1 MTISEIINKVKWC
14 IDHETHED
22 AKLADNGEDSYM
34 DNIIRAKI
42 NDARRWLAVATSKSV
57 TLSFSPS
64 SLSSSSVTTLTI
76 TPYDG
81 FPDIATIITIPLSL
95 STVTLTRVR
104 LSSWHKAAIPI
115 LDTSD
120 DAMLMFD
127 DTAKGTLNRPLATVM
142 QGSPTRI
149 LVQPYTSTDAAEIV
163 YIGISSDIDT
173 SSDDS
178 TVDIST
184 IHESAFIYYIAYLLL
199 TAYQDPRA
207 QAMFA
212 IAVQLTGSKQS
223 V

>member
-42 NDARRWLAVATSKSV
+42 NDARRWLAVATSQSV
-57 TLSFSPS
+57 TLSSSPS
-64 SLSSSSVTTLTI
+64 SSSSSSVTTLTI

-81 FPDIATIITIPLSL
+81 FSGIAIITIPKSL
-95 STVTLTRVR
+95 STVPISRVR
-104 LSSWHKAAIPI
+104 LSSWHKSATPIP
-115 LDTSD
+115 DTSD
-120 DAMLMFD
+120 DALLMFD
-127 DTAKGTLNRPLATVM
+127 ETAKGTADRPLATVM

-149 LVQPYTSTDAAEIV
+149 LVQPYTSTDTAEIV
-163 YIGISSDIDT
+163 YIGIASDIDT
-173 SSDDS
+173 SSDDF
-178 TVDIST
+178 TVDIPT

>member
-22 AKLADNGEDSYM
+22 AKLADNGEDTYM

-42 NDARRWLAVATSKSV
+42 NDARRWLAIATSQST
-57 TLSFSPS
+57 TLTSSPS
-64 SLSSSSVTTLTI
+64 SSSSSGVTTLTV
-76 TPYDG
+76 TPYKS
-81 FPDIATIITIPLSL
+81 FPDIAIITIPSSL
-95 STVTLTRVR
+95 STVTLSRVR
-104 LSSWHKAAIPI
+104 LSSWHKSAIPI

-127 DTAKGTLNRPLATVM
+127 DTAKGTVNRPLATVM

-149 LVQPYTSTDAAEIV
+149 LVQPYTSTDTAEIV
-163 YIGISSDIDT
+163 YIGIASDIDT
-173 SSDDS
+173 SSDDT
-178 TVDIST
+178 TVDIPT

>member
-42 NDARRWLAVATSKSV
+42 NDARRWLAVATSQSV
-57 TLSFSPS
+57 TLTTAPSSSPSSGVTPPTITPYESFADIATITIPS
-64 SLSSSSVTTLTI
+64 SLS
-76 TPYDG
+76 
-81 FPDIATIITIPLSL
+81 
-95 STVTLTRVR
+95 TVPISRVR
-104 LSSWHKAAIPI
+104 LSSWHKSATPIP
-115 LDTSD
+115 DTSD
-120 DAMLMFD
+120 DALLMFD
-127 DTAKGTLNRPLATVM
+127 ETAKGTADRPLATVM

-149 LVQPYTSTDAAEIV
+149 LVQPYTSTDTAEIV

-178 TVDIST
+178 TVEVPT

>member
-42 NDARRWLAVATSKSV
+42 NDARRWLAVATSQSV
-57 TLSFSPS
+57 TLSS
-64 SLSSSSVTTLTI
+64 SSSSSSSSVTTLTI

-81 FPDIATIITIPLSL
+81 FSGIAIITIPESL
-95 STVTLTRVR
+95 STVPISRVR
-104 LSSWHKAAIPI
+104 LSSWHKSATPIP
-115 LDTSD
+115 DTSN
-120 DAMLMFD
+120 DALLMFD
-127 DTAKGTLNRPLATVM
+127 ETAKGTADRPLATVM

-149 LVQPYTSTDAAEIV
+149 LVQPYASTDTAEIV

-178 TVDIST
+178 IVEVPT

>member
-42 NDARRWLAVATSKSV
+42 NDARRWLAVATSQSV
-57 TLSFSPS
+57 TLSSSPS
-64 SLSSSSVTTLTI
+64 SSSSSSVTTLTI

-81 FPDIATIITIPLSL
+81 FSGIAIITIPKSL
-95 STVTLTRVR
+95 STVPISRVR
-104 LSSWHKAAIPI
+104 LSSWHKSATPIP
-115 LDTSD
+115 DTSD
-120 DAMLMFD
+120 DALLMFD
-127 DTAKGTLNRPLATVM
+127 ETAKGTADRPLATVM

-149 LVQPYTSTDAAEIV
+149 LVQPYTSTDTAEIV

-173 SSDDS
+173 SFDDS
-178 TVDIST
+178 IVEVPT

-199 TAYQDPRA
+199 TAYQDSRA

>member
-42 NDARRWLAVATSKSV
+42 NDARRWLAVATSQSV
-57 TLSFSPS
+57 TLSSSPS
-64 SLSSSSVTTLTI
+64 SSSSSVTTLTI
-76 TPYDG
+76 TPYNG
-81 FPDIATIITIPLSL
+81 FSGIAIITIPKSL
-95 STVTLTRVR
+95 STVPISRVR
-104 LSSWHKAAIPI
+104 LSSWHKSATPIP
-115 LDTSD
+115 DTSD
-120 DAMLMFD
+120 DALLMFD
-127 DTAKGTLNRPLATVM
+127 ETAKGTADRPLATVM

-149 LVQPYTSTDAAEIV
+149 LVQPYTSTDTAEIV

-178 TVDIST
+178 TVEVPT

>member
-42 NDARRWLAVATSKSV
+42 NDARRWLAVATSQSV
-57 TLSFSPS
+57 TLTTSPS
-64 SLSSSSVTTLTI
+64 SSSSSSVTTLTI

-81 FPDIATIITIPLSL
+81 FSGIATITIPKSL
-95 STVTLTRVR
+95 STVTISRVR
-104 LSSWHKAAIPI
+104 LSSWHKSATPIP
-115 LDTSD
+115 DTSD
-120 DAMLMFD
+120 DALLMFD
-127 DTAKGTLNRPLATVM
+127 ETAKGTADRPLATVM

-149 LVQPYTSTDAAEIV
+149 LVQPYTSTDTAEIV

-178 TVDIST
+178 TVEVPT
-184 IHESAFIYYIAYLLL
+184 IQESAFIYYIAYLLL

>member
-42 NDARRWLAVATSKSV
+42 NDARRWLAVATSLSV
-57 TLSFSPS
+57 TLSSSPS
-64 SLSSSSVTTLTI
+64 SSSSSSVTTLTI

-81 FPDIATIITIPLSL
+81 FSGIAIITIPKSL
-95 STVTLTRVR
+95 STVPIYRVR
-104 LSSWHKAAIPI
+104 LSSWHKSATPIP
-115 LDTSD
+115 DTSD
-120 DAMLMFD
+120 DALLMFD
-127 DTAKGTLNRPLATVM
+127 ETAKGTADRPLATVM

-149 LVQPYTSTDAAEIV
+149 LVQPYTSTDTAEIV

-178 TVDIST
+178 TVEVPT

>member
-42 NDARRWLAVATSKSV
+42 NDARRWLAVATSQSV
-57 TLSFSPS
+57 TLTSSPS
-64 SLSSSSVTTLTI
+64 SSSSSSVTTLTI

-81 FPDIATIITIPLSL
+81 FSGIATITIPKSL
-95 STVTLTRVR
+95 STVPISRVR
-104 LSSWHKAAIPI
+104 LSSWHKSATPIP
-115 LDTSD
+115 DTSD
-120 DAMLMFD
+120 DALLMFD
-127 DTAKGTLNRPLATVM
+127 ETAKGTADRPLATVM

-149 LVQPYTSTDAAEIV
+149 LVQPYTSTDSAEIV

-173 SSDDS
+173 SSNDS
-178 TVDIST
+178 TVEVPT

>member
-42 NDARRWLAVATSKSV
+42 NDARRWLAVATSQSV
-57 TLSFSPS
+57 TLSSSPS
-64 SLSSSSVTTLTI
+64 SSSSVTTLTI
-76 TPYDG
+76 TPYSG
-81 FPDIATIITIPLSL
+81 FPDIATITIPLSL

-104 LSSWHKAAIPI
+104 LSSWHKSATPIP
-115 LDTSD
+115 DTSN
-120 DAMLMFD
+120 DALLMFD
-127 DTAKGTLNRPLATVM
+127 ETAKGTADRPLATVM

-149 LVQPYTSTDAAEIV
+149 LVQPYASTDTAEIV

-178 TVDIST
+178 IVEVPT

>member
-22 AKLADNGEDSYM
+22 AKLADNGEDTYM

-42 NDARRWLAVATSKSV
+42 NDARRWLAIATSQSV
-57 TLSFSPS
+57 TLSSSPS
-64 SLSSSSVTTLTI
+64 SSSSTSVTTLTI
-76 TPYDG
+76 TPYGG
-81 FPDIATIITIPLSL
+81 FPDIATITIPSSL

-149 LVQPYTSTDAAEIV
+149 LVQPYTSTDTAEIV
-163 YIGISSDIDT
+163 YIGISSDDT
-173 SSDDS
+173 
-178 TVDIST
+178 TVDIPT

>member
-1 MTISEIINKVKWC
+1 MIISEIINKVKWC

-42 NDARRWLAVATSKSV
+42 NDARRWLAVATSQSV
-57 TLSFSPS
+57 TLSSSPNS
-64 SLSSSSVTTLTI
+64 SSSSVTTLTI

-81 FPDIATIITIPLSL
+81 FSGIATITIPLSL

-127 DTAKGTLNRPLATVM
+127 ETAKGTADRPLATVM

-149 LVQPYTSTDAAEIV
+149 LVQPYTSTDTAEIV
-163 YIGISSDIDT
+163 YIGIASDIDT
-173 SSDDS
+173 SSDDT
-178 TVDIST
+178 TVDIPT

>member
-42 NDARRWLAVATSKSV
+42 NDARRWLAVATSQSV
-57 TLSFSPS
+57 TLTTSPSSSSPSGVTTPTITPYESFTDIATITIPS
-64 SLSSSSVTTLTI
+64 SLS
-76 TPYDG
+76 
-81 FPDIATIITIPLSL
+81 
-95 STVTLTRVR
+95 TVPISRVR
-104 LSSWHKAAIPI
+104 LSSWHKSAAPIP
-115 LDTSD
+115 DTSD
-120 DAMLMFD
+120 DALLMFNE
-127 DTAKGTLNRPLATVM
+127 TAKGTADRPLATVM

-149 LVQPYTSTDAAEIV
+149 LVQPYTSTDTAEIV
-163 YIGISSDIDT
+163 YIGIASDIDT
-173 SSDDS
+173 SSADT
-178 TVDIST
+178 TVDIPT

>member
-42 NDARRWLAVATSKSV
+42 NDARRWLAVATSQSV
-57 TLSFSPS
+57 TLSSSPS
-64 SLSSSSVTTLTI
+64 SSSSVTTLTI

-81 FPDIATIITIPLSL
+81 FPGIAIITIPESL
-95 STVTLTRVR
+95 STVPISRVR
-104 LSSWHKAAIPI
+104 LSSWHKSATPIP
-115 LDTSD
+115 DTSD
-120 DAMLMFD
+120 DALLMFD
-127 DTAKGTLNRPLATVM
+127 ETAKGTADRPLATVM

-149 LVQPYTSTDAAEIV
+149 LVQPYTATDTAEIV

-178 TVDIST
+178 TVEVPT

>member
-42 NDARRWLAVATSKSV
+42 NDARRWLAVATSQSV
-57 TLSFSPS
+57 TLSSSPS
-64 SLSSSSVTTLTI
+64 SSSSSSVTTLTI

-81 FPDIATIITIPLSL
+81 FSGIAIITIPKSL
-95 STVTLTRVR
+95 STVPISRVR
-104 LSSWHKAAIPI
+104 LSSWHKSATPIP
-115 LDTSD
+115 DTSD
-120 DAMLMFD
+120 DALLMFD
-127 DTAKGTLNRPLATVM
+127 ETAKGTVKRPLATVM

-149 LVQPYTSTDAAEIV
+149 LVQPYTSTDTAEIV

-178 TVDIST
+178 TVEVPT

>member
-42 NDARRWLAVATSKSV
+42 NDARRWLAVATSQSV
-57 TLSFSPS
+57 TLSSSPS
-64 SLSSSSVTTLTI
+64 SSSSVTTLTI

-81 FPDIATIITIPLSL
+81 FSGIAIITIPESL
-95 STVTLTRVR
+95 STVPISRVR
-104 LSSWHKAAIPI
+104 LSSWHKSATPIP
-115 LDTSD
+115 DTSD
-120 DAMLMFD
+120 DALLMFD
-127 DTAKGTLNRPLATVM
+127 ETAKGTVKRPLATVM

-149 LVQPYTSTDAAEIV
+149 LVQPYTSTDTAEIV

-178 TVDIST
+178 TVEVPT

>member
-42 NDARRWLAVATSKSV
+42 NDARRWLAVATSQSV
-57 TLSFSPS
+57 TLSSSPS
-64 SLSSSSVTTLTI
+64 SSSSSSVTTLTI

-81 FPDIATIITIPLSL
+81 FPGIAIITIPESL
-95 STVTLTRVR
+95 STVPISRVR
-104 LSSWHKAAIPI
+104 LSSWHKSATPI

-120 DAMLMFD
+120 DALLMFD
-127 DTAKGTLNRPLATVM
+127 ETAKGTADRPLATVM

-149 LVQPYTSTDAAEIV
+149 LVQPYTSTDIAEIV

-178 TVDIST
+178 TVEVPT

>member
-42 NDARRWLAVATSKSV
+42 NDARRWLAVATSQSV
-57 TLSFSPS
+57 TLSSSPS
-64 SLSSSSVTTLTI
+64 SSSFSSVTTLTI

-81 FPDIATIITIPLSL
+81 FSGIAIITIPKSL
-95 STVTLTRVR
+95 STVPISRVR
-104 LSSWHKAAIPI
+104 LSSWHKSATPIP
-115 LDTSD
+115 DTSN

-127 DTAKGTLNRPLATVM
+127 ETAKGTADRPLATVM

-149 LVQPYTSTDAAEIV
+149 LVQPYTSTDTAEIV

-178 TVDIST
+178 TVEVPT

>member
-42 NDARRWLAVATSKSV
+42 NDARRWLAVATSQSV
-57 TLSFSPS
+57 TLSSSPS
-64 SLSSSSVTTLTI
+64 SSSSSVTTLTI
-76 TPYDG
+76 TPYSG
-81 FPDIATIITIPLSL
+81 FPDIATITIPLSL

-104 LSSWHKAAIPI
+104 LSSWHKSATPIP
-115 LDTSD
+115 DTSN
-120 DAMLMFD
+120 DALLMFD
-127 DTAKGTLNRPLATVM
+127 ETAKGTADRPLATVM

-149 LVQPYTSTDAAEIV
+149 LVQPYASTDTAEIV

-178 TVDIST
+178 IVEVPT

>member
-42 NDARRWLAVATSKSV
+42 NDARRWLAVATSQSV
-57 TLSFSPS
+57 TLSSSPS
-64 SLSSSSVTTLTI
+64 SSSSSVTTLTI

-81 FPDIATIITIPLSL
+81 FSGIAIITIPESL

-104 LSSWHKAAIPI
+104 LSSWHKSATPIP
-115 LDTSD
+115 DTSN
-120 DAMLMFD
+120 DALLMFD
-127 DTAKGTLNRPLATVM
+127 ETAKGTADRPLATVM
-142 QGSPTRI
+142 QGSSTRI
-149 LVQPYTSTDAAEIV
+149 LVQPYASTDTAEIV
-163 YIGISSDIDT
+163 YIGIASDIDT

-178 TVDIST
+178 IVEVPT

>member
-42 NDARRWLAVATSKSV
+42 NDARRWLAVATSQSV
-57 TLSFSPS
+57 TLSSSPS
-64 SLSSSSVTTLTI
+64 SSSSVTTLTI

-81 FPDIATIITIPLSL
+81 FSGIAIITIPKSL
-95 STVTLTRVR
+95 STVPISRVR
-104 LSSWHKAAIPI
+104 LSSWHKSATPIP
-115 LDTSD
+115 DTSD
-120 DAMLMFD
+120 DALLMFD
-127 DTAKGTLNRPLATVM
+127 ETAKGTADRPLATVM

-149 LVQPYTSTDAAEIV
+149 LVQPYTSTDTAEIV

-173 SSDDS
+173 SSDDF
-178 TVDIST
+178 TVEVPT

>member
-42 NDARRWLAVATSKSV
+42 NDARRWLAVATSQSV
-57 TLSFSPS
+57 TLSSSPS
-64 SLSSSSVTTLTI
+64 SSSSSSVTTLTI

-81 FPDIATIITIPLSL
+81 FSGIAIITIPKSL
-95 STVTLTRVR
+95 STVPISRVR
-104 LSSWHKAAIPI
+104 LSSWHKSATPIP
-115 LDTSD
+115 DTSD
-120 DAMLMFD
+120 DALLMFD
-127 DTAKGTLNRPLATVM
+127 ETAKGTADRPLATVM

-149 LVQPYTSTDAAEIV
+149 LVQPYTSTDTAEIV

-173 SSDDS
+173 SSDDA
-178 TVDIST
+178 TVEVPT

-199 TAYQDPRA
+199 TAYQDSRA

>member
-42 NDARRWLAVATSKSV
+42 NDARRWLAVATSQSV
-57 TLSFSPS
+57 TLSSSPS
-64 SLSSSSVTTLTI
+64 SSSSVTTLTI

-81 FPDIATIITIPLSL
+81 FSGIAIITIPESL
-95 STVTLTRVR
+95 STVPISRVR
-104 LSSWHKAAIPI
+104 LSSWHKSATPIP
-115 LDTSD
+115 DTSD
-120 DAMLMFD
+120 DALLMFD
-127 DTAKGTLNRPLATVM
+127 ETAKGTADRPLATVM

-149 LVQPYTSTDAAEIV
+149 LVQPYTSTDTAEIV

-178 TVDIST
+178 TVEVPT

>member
-42 NDARRWLAVATSKSV
+42 NDARRWLAVATSQSV
-57 TLSFSPS
+57 TLSSSPS
-64 SLSSSSVTTLTI
+64 SSSSSSVTTLTI
-76 TPYDG
+76 TPYES
-81 FPDIATIITIPLSL
+81 FTDIATITIPKSL
-95 STVTLTRVR
+95 STVPISRVR
-104 LSSWHKAAIPI
+104 LSSWHKSATPIP
-115 LDTSD
+115 DTSD
-120 DAMLMFD
+120 DALLMFD
-127 DTAKGTLNRPLATVM
+127 ETAKGTADRPLATVM

-149 LVQPYTSTDAAEIV
+149 LVQPYTSTDTAEIV
-163 YIGISSDIDT
+163 YIGIFSDIDT

-178 TVDIST
+178 TVEVPT

>member
-42 NDARRWLAVATSKSV
+42 NDARRWLAVATSQSV
-57 TLSFSPS
+57 TLSSPG
-64 SLSSSSVTTLTI
+64 SSSSTSVTTLTI

-81 FPDIATIITIPLSL
+81 FSDIATITIPLSL
-95 STVTLTRVR
+95 STVTLSRVR

-149 LVQPYTSTDAAEIV
+149 LVQPYTSTDTAEIV
-163 YIGISSDIDT
+163 YIGIASDIDT

-178 TVDIST
+178 TVDIPT

>member
-22 AKLADNGEDSYM
+22 AKLADNGEDTYM

-42 NDARRWLAVATSKSV
+42 NDARRWLAVATSQSV
-57 TLSFSPS
+57 TLSSSPS

-81 FPDIATIITIPLSL
+81 FPDIAIITIPSAL
-95 STVTLTRVR
+95 STVTLSRVR
-104 LSSWHKAAIPI
+104 LSSWHKSAIPI

-142 QGSPTRI
+142 QGSPTQI
-149 LVQPYTSTDAAEIV
+149 LVQPYTSTDTAVIV

-178 TVDIST
+178 TVDIPT

-212 IAVQLTGSKQS
+212 IAVQLSGSKQS

>member
-42 NDARRWLAVATSKSV
+42 NDARRWLAVATSQSV
-57 TLSFSPS
+57 TLSSPG
-64 SLSSSSVTTLTI
+64 SSSSTSVTTLTI

-81 FPDIATIITIPLSL
+81 FSDIATITIPLSL
-95 STVTLTRVR
+95 STVTLSRVR

-127 DTAKGTLNRPLATVM
+127 DTAKGTVNRPLATVM

-149 LVQPYTSTDAAEIV
+149 LVQPYTSTDTAEVV
-163 YIGISSDIDT
+163 YIGIASDIDT

-178 TVDIST
+178 TVDIPT

>member
-14 IDHETHED
+14 VDHETHED

-42 NDARRWLAVATSKSV
+42 NDARRWLAVATSQSI
-57 TLSFSPS
+57 TLSSSPS
-64 SLSSSSVTTLTI
+64 SSSSSSVTTLTI
-76 TPYDG
+76 TPYGG
-81 FPDIATIITIPLSL
+81 FSDIATITIPLSL

-104 LSSWHKAAIPI
+104 LSSWHKAAKPI

-127 DTAKGTLNRPLATVM
+127 DTAKGTADRPLATVM

-149 LVQPYTSTDAAEIV
+149 LVQPYTSIDTAEIA

-178 TVDIST
+178 IVEVPT

-207 QAMFA
+207 QAMLA

>member
-42 NDARRWLAVATSKSV
+42 NDARRWLAVATSQSI
-57 TLSFSPS
+57 TLSSSPS
-64 SLSSSSVTTLTI
+64 SSSSSSVTTLTI

-81 FPDIATIITIPLSL
+81 FTDIATITIPLSL
-95 STVTLTRVR
+95 STVTLSRVR
-104 LSSWHKAAIPI
+104 LSSWHKSAIPI

-149 LVQPYTSTDAAEIV
+149 LVQPYTSTDTAEIV
-163 YIGISSDIDT
+163 YIGIASDIDT
-173 SSDDS
+173 SSDDT
-178 TVDIST
+178 TVDIPT

>member
-42 NDARRWLAVATSKSV
+42 NDARRWLAVATSQSV
-57 TLSFSPS
+57 TLSSSPS
-64 SLSSSSVTTLTI
+64 SSSSVTTLTI

-81 FPDIATIITIPLSL
+81 FSGIAIITIPESL
-95 STVTLTRVR
+95 STVPISRVR
-104 LSSWHKAAIPI
+104 LSSWHKSATPIP
-115 LDTSD
+115 DTSD
-120 DAMLMFD
+120 DALLMFD
-127 DTAKGTLNRPLATVM
+127 ETAKGTVKRPLATVM
-142 QGSPTRI
+142 QGSPMRI
-149 LVQPYTSTDAAEIV
+149 LVQPYTSTDTAEIV

-178 TVDIST
+178 TVEVPT

>member
-42 NDARRWLAVATSKSV
+42 NDARRWFAVATSQSV
-57 TLSFSPS
+57 TLSSSPS
-64 SLSSSSVTTLTI
+64 SSSSSVTTLTI
-76 TPYDG
+76 TPYRG
-81 FPDIATIITIPLSL
+81 FPGIATITIPLSL

-127 DTAKGTLNRPLATVM
+127 ETAKGTADRPLATVM

-149 LVQPYTSTDAAEIV
+149 LVQPYTSTDTAEIV
-163 YIGISSDIDT
+163 YIGIASDIDT
-173 SSDDS
+173 SSDDT
-178 TVDIST
+178 TVDIPI

>member
-42 NDARRWLAVATSKSV
+42 NDARRWLAVATSQST
-57 TLSFSPS
+57 TLSSSPS
-64 SLSSSSVTTLTI
+64 SSSSNSVTTLTI
-76 TPYDG
+76 TPYSG
-81 FPDIATIITIPLSL
+81 FPDIATITIPLSL

-115 LDTSD
+115 LDTFD

-127 DTAKGTLNRPLATVM
+127 DTAKGTVNRPLATVM

-149 LVQPYTSTDAAEIV
+149 LVQPYTSTDTAEIV
-163 YIGISSDIDT
+163 YIGIASDIDT
-173 SSDDS
+173 SSDDF
-178 TVDIST
+178 TVDIPT

>member
-42 NDARRWLAVATSKSV
+42 NDTRRWLAVATSQFV
-57 TLSFSPS
+57 TLSSSPS
-64 SLSSSSVTTLTI
+64 SSSSSSVTTLTI

-81 FPDIATIITIPLSL
+81 FSGIAIITIPKSL
-95 STVTLTRVR
+95 STVPISRVR
-104 LSSWHKAAIPI
+104 LSSWHKSATPIP
-115 LDTSD
+115 DTSD
-120 DAMLMFD
+120 DALLMFD
-127 DTAKGTLNRPLATVM
+127 ETAKGTADRPLATVM

-149 LVQPYTSTDAAEIV
+149 LVQPYTSTDTAEIV

-178 TVDIST
+178 IVEVPT

-199 TAYQDPRA
+199 TAYQDSRA

>member
-42 NDARRWLAVATSKSV
+42 NDARRWLAVATSQSV
-57 TLSFSPS
+57 TLSSSPS
-64 SLSSSSVTTLTI
+64 SSSSSSVTTLTI

-81 FPDIATIITIPLSL
+81 FPGIAIITIPKSL
-95 STVTLTRVR
+95 STVPISRVR
-104 LSSWHKAAIPI
+104 LSSWHKSATPIP
-115 LDTSD
+115 DTSD
-120 DAMLMFD
+120 DALLMFD
-127 DTAKGTLNRPLATVM
+127 ETAKGTADRPLATVM

-149 LVQPYTSTDAAEIV
+149 LVQPYTSTDTAEIV

-178 TVDIST
+178 IVEVPT

-199 TAYQDPRA
+199 TAYQDSRA

>member
-42 NDARRWLAVATSKSV
+42 NDARRWLAVATSQST
-57 TLSFSPS
+57 TLTSSPS
-64 SLSSSSVTTLTI
+64 SSSSSSVTTLTI

-81 FPDIATIITIPLSL
+81 FSGIATITIPKSL
-95 STVTLTRVR
+95 STVPISRVR
-104 LSSWHKAAIPI
+104 LSSWHKSATPIP
-115 LDTSD
+115 DTSD
-120 DAMLMFD
+120 DALLMFD
-127 DTAKGTLNRPLATVM
+127 ETAKGTADRPLATVM

-149 LVQPYTSTDAAEIV
+149 LVQPYTSTDTAEIV

-178 TVDIST
+178 TVEVPT

>member
-42 NDARRWLAVATSKSV
+42 NDARRWLAVATSQSV
-57 TLSFSPS
+57 TLSSSPS
-64 SLSSSSVTTLTI
+64 SSSSYSVTTLTI

-81 FPDIATIITIPLSL
+81 FSGIAIITIPKSL
-95 STVTLTRVR
+95 STVPISRVR
-104 LSSWHKAAIPI
+104 LSSWHKSAIPI
-115 LDTSD
+115 PDTSD
-120 DAMLMFD
+120 DALLMFD
-127 DTAKGTLNRPLATVM
+127 ETAKGTADRPLATVM

-149 LVQPYTSTDAAEIV
+149 LVQPYTSTDTVEIV

-178 TVDIST
+178 TVEVPT

-199 TAYQDPRA
+199 SAYQDPRA

>member
-42 NDARRWLAVATSKSV
+42 NDARRWLAVATSQSV
-57 TLSFSPS
+57 TLSSSPS
-64 SLSSSSVTTLTI
+64 SSLSSSVTTLTI

-81 FPDIATIITIPLSL
+81 FSGIAIITIPESL
-95 STVTLTRVR
+95 STVPISRVR
-104 LSSWHKAAIPI
+104 LSSWHKSATPIP
-115 LDTSD
+115 DTSD
-120 DAMLMFD
+120 DALLMFD
-127 DTAKGTLNRPLATVM
+127 ETAKGTADRPLATVM

-149 LVQPYTSTDAAEIV
+149 LVQPYNSTDTAEIV

-178 TVDIST
+178 TVEVPT

>member
-1 MTISEIINKVKWC
+1 
-14 IDHETHED
+14 
-22 AKLADNGEDSYM
+22 M

-42 NDARRWLAVATSKSV
+42 NDARRWLAVATSQSV
-57 TLSFSPS
+57 TLSSSPS
-64 SLSSSSVTTLTI
+64 SSSSSVTTLTI

-81 FPDIATIITIPLSL
+81 FSGIAIITIPESL

-104 LSSWHKAAIPI
+104 LSSWHKSATPIP
-115 LDTSD
+115 DTSN
-120 DAMLMFD
+120 DALLMFD
-127 DTAKGTLNRPLATVM
+127 ETAKGTADRPLATVM
-142 QGSPTRI
+142 QGSSTRI
-149 LVQPYTSTDAAEIV
+149 LVQPYASTDTAEIV
-163 YIGISSDIDT
+163 YIGIASDIDT

-178 TVDIST
+178 IVEVPT